1 MKKIAFI
8 YINTLFAV
16 LFSGFPTMQAQ
27 EKALIL
33 RLSGASSLTN
43 DLYNDYSQYIPRI
56 KCITS
61 AAGTDTIMVDRTAVS
76 VSAYGSDYVSG
87 FEKSWLWG
95 TLNNGVIT
103 LVFWKNTA

>member
-43 DLYNDYSQYIPRI
+43 DL
-56 KCITS
+56 CLITVY
-61 AAGTDTIMVDRTAVS
+61 TFR
-76 VSAYGSDYVSG
+76 
-87 FEKSWLWG
+87 E
-95 TLNNGVIT
+95 LNV
-103 LVFWKNTA
+103 